1 MRGRRALQAYLYAA
15 TKVAVSQKAATCLL
29 LLLGC
34 STGMFAAS
42 TALLPSTFT
51 MCALTPVCLPSRPE
65 SDSTSVIA
73 SPTTSRYAVTAASAG
88 VLRGHHT
95 MVIAVCAVGA
105 LLGWPFAALAM
116 LPLCVYTLGACG
128 AVALP
133 VAATAAVATLGP
145 QLWVRF
151 LAHGRE
157 GA

>member
-1 MRGRRALQAYLYAA
+1 
-15 TKVAVSQKAATCLL
+15 
-29 LLLGC
+29 
-34 STGMFAAS
+34 
-42 TALLPSTFT
+42 
-51 MCALTPVCLPSRPE
+51 
-65 SDSTSVIA
+65 
-73 SPTTSRYAVTAASAG
+73 
-88 VLRGHHT
+88 